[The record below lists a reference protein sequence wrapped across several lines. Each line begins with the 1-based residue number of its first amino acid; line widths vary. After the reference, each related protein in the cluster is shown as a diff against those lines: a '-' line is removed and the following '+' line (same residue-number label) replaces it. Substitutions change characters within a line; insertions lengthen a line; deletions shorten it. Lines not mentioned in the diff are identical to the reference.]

1 MAQKIKSVKQ
11 KLQSGI
17 YSNPIPFGANGE
29 NVDMANGYTL
39 EATLGTVDVANK
51 GDIQSQLNKHTQDIA
66 TNKANIESND
76 ADIVGLQSRCFTIE
90 TSVNA
95 NDTAI
100 KANANAIA
108 NNTANIVSNDN
119 DILALQNRASTNEAN
134 ISKNTTAI
142 TNINITNTEIESRVA
157 ANEKSIKNH
166 TTDITTLNTKIDEGI
181 AELAKDIEDIGAAN
195 EGSNANIVTRLSKVE
210 TDVAGHTTSITKNT
224 TDITELKPKVEKNIN
239 DIQDRLLES
248 SASSFIKNVSYDQST
263 FVITFTAYN
272 DEVTTVSLPLE
283 NIIKEG
289 HFDSETDDLVL
300 VLSTGKEI
308 RIPASSLV
316 TEYQGVT
323 GTQIITSVNDNK
335 ITATLREDSI
345 DESFLTRA
353 FRQRLDSI
361 EGASYTKAEIDEQMS
376 SITEFQEV
384 QSWE

>member
-29 NVDMANGYTL
+29 NVDMANGYNL

-51 GDIQSQLNKHTQDIA
+51 GNIQAQLNKHTQDIA
-66 TNKANIESND
+66 ANKANIESND
-76 ADIVGLQSRCFTIE
+76 ADIIGLQSRCFTIE
-90 TSVNA
+90 TSVGA

-119 DILALQNRASTNEAN
+119 DILALQNRATTSEAN
-134 ISKNTTAI
+134 ISKNTTSI
-142 TNINITNTEIESRVA
+142 TNMTSDITELDSRMTA
-157 ANEKSIKNH
+157 SEKNIKNH
-166 TTDITTLNTKIDEGI
+166 STDISTVNDKIDTQI
-181 AELAKDIEDIGAAN
+181 AKLTKDIEDIGSAN
-195 EGSNANIVTRLSKVE
+195 AGSNADIVARLSKVE
-210 TDVAGHTTSITKNT
+210 TSVAGHTTSINDNT
-224 TDITELKPKVEKNIN
+224 EDITELKPKVEKNIN

-248 SASSFIKNVSYDQST
+248 SASSFIKSVAYDQDT

-272 DEVTTVSLPLE
+272 DDVTTVSLPLE

-289 HFDSETDDLVL
+289 HFDSETEDLVL

-308 RIPASSLV
+308 RIPANSLI
-316 TEYQGVT
+316 TEYT
-323 GTQIITSVNDNK
+323 GASSNQITTTINNSNGIV
-335 ITATLREDSI
+335 ATLREGTI

-353 FRQRLDSI
+353 FQQRLETI
-361 EGASYTKAEIDEQMS
+361 ESASYTKAEIDEQMS
-376 SITEFQEV
+376 SITKFQEV
-384 QSWE
+384 QSW